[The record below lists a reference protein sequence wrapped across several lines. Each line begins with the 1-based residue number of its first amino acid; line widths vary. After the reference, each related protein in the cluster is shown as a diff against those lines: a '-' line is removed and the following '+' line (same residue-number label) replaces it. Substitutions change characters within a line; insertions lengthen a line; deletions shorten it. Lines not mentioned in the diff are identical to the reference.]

1 MYLVQVTI
9 ATTNTPQPVLPAAV
23 VPDRVTPFQQF
34 IPQNNGSHNM
44 RLGDLSVSSTRGI
57 LLYPTGS
64 ATVAP
69 QVQYSGDLS
78 EFYVNGIAGDVLDI
92 MVLT

>member
-1 MYLVQVTI
+1 
-9 ATTNTPQPVLPAAV
+9 
-23 VPDRVTPFQQF
+23 
-34 IPQNNGSHNM
+34 M

-78 EFYVNGIAGDVLDI
+78 EFYVNGTAGDVLDI